1 MKTCFG
7 IFRFADIFYKLV
19 RTNLW
24 IARQGIVDQIVN
36 LCIWTGLTLFIMGYI
51 MQQFGLSAH
60 YGAFQFASIVGAVGI
75 FEIYNAAVKNIM
87 DIDGDRNISYYLTL
101 PAQPSVILASM
112 AFSYSLISMLL
123 TVFLLPFGGFV
134 LYNRFNFADIS
145 WGKFAVIAFLSHIF
159 FGVFMVAMTAHVGTI
174 SKMRNIWMRF
184 IWPLWFLGCYQFS
197 WAALYALSAPFAY
210 LLLCNPIV
218 FVMEGTR
225 AALLG
230 QQNFL
235 PWITCCIAL
244 CFFIG
249 AFAMYAHHKMKR
261 LLDFV

>member
-1 MKTCFG
+1 MKVSSG
-7 IFRFADIFYKLV
+7 MFRFGDIFYKLV

-24 IARQGIVDQIVN
+24 IARQGIVDQVLN

-51 MQQFGLSAH
+51 MQQFGLTAH
-60 YGAFQFASIVGAVGI
+60 YGAFQFASIIGAVGI
-75 FEIYNAAVKNIM
+75 FEIYNAAIKNIM

-101 PAQPSVILASM
+101 PARPAVILASM
-112 AFSYSLISMLL
+112 AFSYSLVSMLL
-123 TVFLLPFGGFV
+123 TVFLLPFGGLV
-134 LYNRFNFADIS
+134 LYNRFNFSDIS
-145 WGKFAVIAFLSHIF
+145 WGKFVVIAFLSHIF
-159 FGVFMVAMTAHVGTI
+159 FGVFMIAMTGHVGTM

-197 WAALYALSAPFAY
+197 WTALYIVSPFFAY

-218 FVMEGTR
+218 CVMEGTR

-230 QQNFL
+230 QQDFL
-235 PWITCCIAL
+235 PWGICCMAL
-244 CFFIG
+244 CFFIA
-249 AFAMYAHHKMKR
+249 AFWSYANYKMKR